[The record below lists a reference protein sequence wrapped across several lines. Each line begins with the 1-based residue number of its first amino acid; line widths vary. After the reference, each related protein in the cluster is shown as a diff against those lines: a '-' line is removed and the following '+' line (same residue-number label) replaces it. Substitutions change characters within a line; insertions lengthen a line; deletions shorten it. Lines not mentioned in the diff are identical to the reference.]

1 MKTKLPKKS
10 AFMKP
15 LLDDFTKEAVKAYPD
30 KLLGVILFGS
40 YARGDFRAD
49 SDVDIMLLFDN
60 SFQYLQKDDAI
71 FDLILDYILEQKMV
85 IIPLALQKKLFTQR
99 KTTLYHNVQR
109 EGILLWKKPLKTK

>member
-10 AFMKP
+10 QFLKP
-15 LLDDFTKEAVKAYPD
+15 LLDEFTQEVVKVYPD

-60 SFQYLQKDDAI
+60 SFLYLQKDDPI
-71 FDLILDYILEQKMV
+71 FDLILNYILEQKKV
-85 IIPLALQKKLFTQR
+85 ITPLAVRKKIFTQH
-99 KTTLYHNVQR
+99 KTTLYYNVQR
-109 EGILLWKKPLKTK
+109 EGVVLWKKQLKKK